1 MTIQIN
7 FKEFFQKQWRNVIYG
22 VVGFVSLVF
31 AICLMV
37 WASIGSG
44 DTVFITATATTT
56 DSTRLEYL
64 VGETVDVS
72 TVTMTL
78 PNGDELGSD
87 EYTVTA
93 DFSSAGTKVVKLSYQ
108 DGNTLYEAG
117 YGVEVFSVRHLDIRD
132 KTIEKD
138 RQGNWDFSDLVIWA
152 ELSGPSHEFEKPTQ
166 FSGIDDT
173 AIILDER
180 LFSVT
185 ITDSEYKDFYNAT
198 IVCGNLT
205 TGFSFTPNPDA
216 LVQDVNRILSFVNE
230 SGTGEKL
237 TLYVTNSSSNFA
249 PPNGSTNI
257 EVEGVYVLE
266 NAMGVE
272 IGRYTFKYAINGWA
286 STFKSAEKG
295 QGLVDSM
302 EDPSGDM
309 LVTVNGITFRTGAWR
324 KPILNM

>member
-7 FKEFFQKQWRNVIYG
+7 FKEFFQKQWRNVIYAA
-22 VVGFVSLVF
+22 VGLVSLIL
-31 AICLMV
+31 AIYLIV
-37 WASIGSG
+37 WASAGG
-44 DTVFITATATTT
+44 GETVFITATAYTTKE
-56 DSTRLEYL
+56 TRMEYI

-72 TVTMTL
+72 TVTMIL
-78 PNGDELGSD
+78 PGGEELSSED
-87 EYTVTA
+87 YTVTA
-93 DFSSAGTKVVKLSYQ
+93 DFSSAGTKAVKLSYK
-108 DGNTLYEAG
+108 DGNTVYEAA

-180 LFSVT
+180 LFSIT
-185 ITDSEYKDFYNAT
+185 ITDSEYEDFYNAS

-205 TGFSFTPNPDA
+205 AGFSFTPNPDA

-237 TLYVTNSSSNFA
+237 TLYVQTSSSNFT
-249 PPNGSTNI
+249 PPNGTTTIDVTGTYVFESAT
-257 EVEGVYVLE
+257 GVKTQYRF
-266 NAMGVE
+266 N
-272 IGRYTFKYAINGWA
+272 YTINGWG
-286 STFKSAEKG
+286 SEFKSANNGE
-295 QGLVDSM
+295 GLVDSM
-302 EDPSGDM
+302 EDSSGDM
-309 LVTVNGITFRTGAWR
+309 LVTVNGVTFRTGAWR